1 MTHEIAILGGGVGGL
16 SAAHELAD
24 RGFDVTVYEHHDRFG
39 GKARSFPGP
48 TDGDA
53 ALPAEHGF
61 RFFPGFYTHLTDTM
75 RRIPTERGSVHDHLV
90 TTDTM
95 LQAVTTG
102 ESQEMQVSVPDSLSA
117 WRDRLRSMFGSQVPR
132 DEAAFFANKLLTLLT
147 SCERRWDEEYE
158 HVSWWEFIRAEE
170 MSEAYQTFL
179 GYGITQSLVAMRPEV
194 SSARTIG
201 RIYLQMVRGLL
212 DPGLDADRLLDGP
225 TNDVFIDPWVAHL
238 RDLGVTL
245 HTGASVVGIEADGEH
260 VTGVQVAREGEPRL
274 VTADQYVLALPSDVV
289 LDLLTPDLEA
299 AAPSLSGVRELDR
312 GWMNGIQFYLRRDVP
327 TVRGHGV
334 YYDAPWALTSISQ
347 RQFWPEHDFDRY
359 DECEGVLSVIVSEWD
374 EPGILYGKPARECT
388 REEVAAEVWA
398 QLQAHLNRGEAGGS
412 EGGDEVL
419 PDDVLLDS
427 HLDPAVQ
434 WDEVAGELRNEES
447 LLINTVGS
455 HRYRPEARTECPNL
469 VLAADY
475 VRTETDLASMEC
487 ANEAARRAVN
497 AILDRTGS
505 RATRCDLWDFEWP
518 AVFEPMRQ
526 HDALHLRLGLPHP
539 AAGSD
544 QFWQVYRG
552 MRSSPL
558 FGRFLSE

>member
-1 MTHEIAILGGGVGGL
+1 MTHEIAILGGGIGGL
-16 SAAHELAD
+16 SAAHELAT

-48 TDGDA
+48 ADGDT

-61 RFFPGFYTHLTDTM
+61 RFLPGFYTHLPDTM
-75 RRIPTERGSVHDHLV
+75 QRIPTGDGSVHDHLV
-90 TTDTM
+90 SSETVF
-95 LQAVTTG
+95 QAFTTG
-102 ESQEMQVSVPDSLSA
+102 DSREMAVSVPDSLA
-117 WRDRLRSMFGSQVPR
+117 GWRDRLENMFGSKVPR
-132 DEAAFFANKLLTLLT
+132 DESVFFANKLLTLLS

-170 MSEAYQTFL
+170 MSDAYQTFL
-179 GYGITQSLVAMRPEV
+179 GYGVTQSLVAMRPEV

-201 RIYLQMVRGLL
+201 RIYLQLVRGLFDSDL
-212 DPGLDADRLLDGP
+212 HADRLLDGP

-245 HTGASVVGIEADGEH
+245 HTGATVTDLEADGER
-260 VTGVQVAREGEPRL
+260 VTGARVEMDDGERV

-289 LDLLTPDLEA
+289 LVLLTPDLEA
-299 AAPSLSGVRELDR
+299 AAPSLAGVRELDR

-327 TVRGHGV
+327 TVRGHSV
-334 YYDAPWALTSISQ
+334 YYDSPWALTSISQ
-347 RQFWPEHDFDRY
+347 RQFWDDHDFDAY

-388 REEVAAEVWA
+388 RAEVADEVWA
-398 QLQAHLNRGEAGGS
+398 QLQAHLNRGEA
-412 EGGDEVL
+412 VL
-419 PDDVLLDS
+419 PDDVLLGS
-427 HLDPAVQ
+427 SLDPAIR
-434 WDEVAGELRNEES
+434 WDDEAGELRNDAP
-447 LLINTVGS
+447 LLVNTVGS
-455 HRYRPEARTECPNL
+455 HQYRPEAGTECPNL

-497 AILDRTGS
+497 AILDRVGS
-505 RATRCDLWDFEWP
+505 TADRCALWEFEWP
-518 AVFEPMRQ
+518 AVFEPGRQ
-526 HDALHLRLGLPHP
+526 HDALNMRLGLPHP

-544 QFWQVYRG
+544 QFWTAYRG
-552 MRSSPL
+552 VRTSPL
-558 FGRFLSE
+558 LGRFFSE